1 MENMKK
7 HSAKSLS
14 LEEMQA
20 RNRPDDWFDNA
31 DHDDVLPVEES
42 KQKNTH
48 GHRIRRWLSLDELER
63 TDADNS
69 DKASKV
75 ADRNNATVTEEEEIK
90 WLKKSKI
97 SEDDKERFN
106 SYAGR
111 EDEKYTPQ
119 KRMRTISIISIAVA
133 TLAMLFTSLIMYS
146 IQGGIFVHFT
156 WYKGTLVGM
165 LIAGTIPPIH
175 NLITS
180 DHKDDKTSKAL
191 SWTGSVFLA
200 VALTMVIYSVVTLFT
215 PQESVE
221 YTPQETQTNQ
231 EEQ

>member
-31 DHDDVLPVEES
+31 GIDDVLPAEES
-42 KQKNTH
+42 KQKRTT
-48 GHRIRRWLSLDELER
+48 GHRIRRWLSLDELEH
-63 TDADNS
+63 TGADNS
-69 DKASKV
+69 DKAAKV
-75 ADRNNATVTEEEEIK
+75 TQRNDATVTEEEEIK

-97 SEDDKERFN
+97 SDKDKERFN
-106 SYAGR
+106 SYASR
-111 EDEKYTPQ
+111 EDEEHTPQ
-119 KRMRTISIISIAVA
+119 KRMRTISIVSIAVA

-146 IQGGIFVHFT
+146 IQGGQFVHFN
-156 WYKGTLVGM
+156 WYTGTSAGL
-165 LIAGTIPPIH
+165 LIFGTIPLFH

-180 DHKDDKTSKAL
+180 EHKDDKTSKAL

-200 VALTMVIYSVVTLFT
+200 VALTMVVYSVVTLFT

-221 YTPQETQTNQ
+221 YTPQETKTNQ
-231 EEQ
+231 EEK

>member
-7 HSAKSLS
+7 HNAKSLS

-31 DHDDVLPVEES
+31 GIDDVLPAEES
-42 KQKNTH
+42 KQKRAK
-48 GHRIRRWLSLDELER
+48 GHRIHRWLSLDELEH
-63 TDADNS
+63 TGADNS
-69 DKASKV
+69 DKAAKV
-75 ADRNNATVTEEEEIK
+75 SQRNDATVTEEEEIK

-97 SEDDKERFN
+97 SDSDKERFN
-106 SYAGR
+106 SYADR
-111 EDEKYTPQ
+111 EDEKHTPQ
-119 KRMRTISIISIAVA
+119 KRMRTISIVSIAVA
-133 TLAMLFTSLIMYS
+133 ILAMLFTSLIMYS
-146 IQGGIFVHFT
+146 IQGGMFVHFN
-156 WYKGTLVGM
+156 WYTGASAGL
-165 LIAGTIPPIH
+165 LIFGTIPLFH

-180 DHKDDKTSKAL
+180 EHKDDKTSRTL

-200 VALTMVIYSVVTLFT
+200 VALTMVVYSVVTLFT

-231 EEQ
+231 EEE

>member
-20 RNRPDDWFDNA
+20 RNRPGNWFDNA
-31 DHDDVLPVEES
+31 GIDDVLPAEES
-42 KQKNTH
+42 KQKRTRN
-48 GHRIRRWLSLDELER
+48 HRIRRWLSLDELER
-63 TDADNS
+63 TDANNS
-69 DKASKV
+69 DKAYKV
-75 ADRNNATVTEEEEIK
+75 ADRNDATVTEEEEIK

-97 SEDDKERFN
+97 SDSDKERFN

-111 EDEKYTPQ
+111 EDEKHTPQ

-146 IQGGIFVHFT
+146 IQGGMFVHFT
-156 WYKGTLVGM
+156 WTKGSLVGM
-165 LIAGTIPPIH
+165 LILGTIPPIH

-180 DHKDDKTSKAL
+180 EHKDGTSKAL

-200 VALTMVIYSVVTLFT
+200 VALTMVVYSVVTLFT

-231 EEQ
+231 EEK

>member
-1 MENMKK
+1 MENIKK

-31 DHDDVLPVEES
+31 GIDDVLPVEES
-42 KQKNTH
+42 KQKHTR

-63 TDADNS
+63 TNADNS

-75 ADRNNATVTEEEEIK
+75 ADRNNATVTEEEDIK

-97 SEDDKERFN
+97 SDSDKERFN

-111 EDEKYTPQ
+111 EDEKHTPQ
-119 KRMRTISIISIAVA
+119 KWMRTISIISIAVA

-146 IQGGIFVHFT
+146 IQGGTFVHFT
-156 WYKGTLVGM
+156 WAKGISAGL
-165 LIAGTIPPIH
+165 LILGTIPLFH

-180 DHKDDKTSKAL
+180 EHKDGTSKAL

-200 VALTMVIYSVVTLFT
+200 VALTMVVYSVVTLFT

-231 EEQ
+231 EEN

>member
-7 HSAKSLS
+7 HKLKSLS

-31 DHDDVLPVEES
+31 GHDDVLPAEES
-42 KQKNTH
+42 KQKRTR
-48 GHRIRRWLSLDELER
+48 GHHIRRWLSLDELER

-69 DKASKV
+69 DKAAKV
-75 ADRNNATVTEEEEIK
+75 ADRNDATVTEEEEIK

-97 SEDDKERFN
+97 SDDDKERFN

-111 EDEKYTPQ
+111 EDEKHTPQ
-119 KRMRTISIISIAVA
+119 KRMRTISIVSIAVA

-146 IQGGIFVHFT
+146 IQGGMFVHFN
-156 WYKGTLVGM
+156 WYTGASAGL
-165 LIAGTIPPIH
+165 LIFGTIPLFH

-180 DHKDDKTSKAL
+180 EHKDDKTSKAL

-200 VALTMVIYSVVTLFT
+200 VALTMVLYSVVTLFT

-231 EEQ
+231 EEK

>member
-14 LEEMQA
+14 LEEMQT

-31 DHDDVLPVEES
+31 GIDDVLPAEES
-42 KQKNTH
+42 KQKRTRN
-48 GHRIRRWLSLDELER
+48 HRIRRWLSLDELER
-63 TDADNS
+63 TGADSS
-69 DKASKV
+69 DKAAKV
-75 ADRNNATVTEEEEIK
+75 ADRNDATVTEEEEIK

-97 SEDDKERFN
+97 SDDDKERFN
-106 SYAGR
+106 SYASR
-111 EDEKYTPQ
+111 EDEKHTPQ
-119 KRMRTISIISIAVA
+119 KRMRTISIVSIAVA

-146 IQGGIFVHFT
+146 IQGGMFVHFN
-156 WYKGTLVGM
+156 WYTGASAGL
-165 LIAGTIPPIH
+165 LIFGTIPLFH

-180 DHKDDKTSKAL
+180 EHKDDKTSRAL

-200 VALTMVIYSVVTLFT
+200 VTLAMVVYSVVTLFT

-231 EEQ
+231 EEK

>member
-1 MENMKK
+1 MENIKK

-31 DHDDVLPVEES
+31 GIDDVLPAEES
-42 KQKNTH
+42 KQKRTRN
-48 GHRIRRWLSLDELER
+48 HRIRRWLSLDELEH

-69 DKASKV
+69 DKAAKV
-75 ADRNNATVTEEEEIK
+75 ADRNDATVTEEEEIK

-106 SYAGR
+106 SYTNR
-111 EDEKYTPQ
+111 EDEKHTPQ

-146 IQGGIFVHFT
+146 IQGGMFVHFN
-156 WYKGTLVGM
+156 WYTGASAGL
-165 LIAGTIPPIH
+165 LIFGTIPLFH

-180 DHKDDKTSKAL
+180 GHKDDKTSKAL

-200 VALTMVIYSVVTLFT
+200 VALAMVLYSVVTLFT

-221 YTPQETQTNQ
+221 YTPQETQTSQ
-231 EEQ
+231 KEE

>member
-31 DHDDVLPVEES
+31 GIDDVLPAEES
-42 KQKNTH
+42 KQKRTT

-63 TDADNS
+63 TNADNS
-69 DKASKV
+69 DKAAKV
-75 ADRNNATVTEEEEIK
+75 SQRNDATVTEEEEIK

-97 SEDDKERFN
+97 SDDDKERFN

-111 EDEKYTPQ
+111 EDEKHTPQ
-119 KRMRTISIISIAVA
+119 KRMRTISIVSIAVA

-146 IQGGIFVHFT
+146 IQGGMFVHFT
-156 WYKGTLVGM
+156 WYKESLVGM
-165 LIAGTIPPIH
+165 LILGTIPPFH

-180 DHKDDKTSKAL
+180 GHKGDKNSKAL

-200 VALTMVIYSVVTLFT
+200 VALTMVVYSVVTLFT

-231 EEQ
+231 EEK